1 MPETVTQRKMAQLPP
16 ETCQLKA
23 ADDQTSGPG
32 RLCLQW
38 PPDLLHFKFGGTF
51 VGACRLSSLR
61 VPKTKAQIFCP
72 RPINIK
78 HENMHIIEWCVCAQ
92 TNPYQALDL

>member
-38 PPDLLHFKFGGTF
+38 PPDLLHFKFGG
-51 VGACRLSSLR
+51 
-61 VPKTKAQIFCP
+61 IFSV
-72 RPINIK
+72 
-78 HENMHIIEWCVCAQ
+78 HVVYLHCVCQKLKHKYSAHG
-92 TNPYQALDL
+92 P